1 MTTIEDIR
9 TVERLMLTLDDNP
22 HLLEAVRARV
32 LTREVRELPQIVAN
46 LSLRVE
52 EIAGQLAQLTERVDR
67 LTERVDQL
75 TERVDQIAEQLA
87 QLSARVDQL
96 TALVEQ
102 MAVRMD
108 RRFDQVAQ
116 DQSRIK
122 DFNSINS
129 TKDQAHV
136 IACLLGLE
144 SRRYVEGNE
153 IIHLVRGQ
161 DTSDTARGDLISF
174 YRADLII
181 EAADGDGNLN
191 YIAVEVSFTADG
203 RDTRRAI
210 RNAGY
215 LTRFTGRPAYAVV
228 TGWRLDWAIQPAI
241 DAGEVM
247 WYPLSEDEED

>member
-32 LTREVRELPQIVAN
+32 LTREVRKLPQIVAN
-46 LSLRVE
+46 LSLRVD
-52 EIAGQLAQLTERVDR
+52 EIAEQLAQLTERVDR
-67 LTERVDQL
+67 L

-161 DTSDTARGDLISF
+161 DTSDIARGDLISF

-181 EAADGDGNLN
+181 EAADGDGSLN

>member
-1 MTTIEDIR
+1 MD
-9 TVERLMLTLDDNP
+9 
-22 HLLEAVRARV
+22 
-32 LTREVRELPQIVAN
+32 QIA
-46 LSLRVE
+46 E
-52 EIAGQLAQLTERVDR
+52 QLAQ

-75 TERVDQIAEQLA
+75 TERVDQLTVRVDQVVETIEQLA
-87 QLSARVDQL
+87 
-96 TALVEQ
+96 
-102 MAVRMD
+102 MRMD

-122 DFNSINS
+122 DFNSVNA

-136 IACLLGLE
+136 IAGMLGLR
-144 SRRYVEGNE
+144 SQRYVQGNE
-153 IIHLVRGQ
+153 IVDLARGQ
-161 DTSDTARGDLISF
+161 DTSDIARGDLISF
-174 YRADLII
+174 HRADLII
-181 EAADGDGNLN
+181 EATDGDGDLN